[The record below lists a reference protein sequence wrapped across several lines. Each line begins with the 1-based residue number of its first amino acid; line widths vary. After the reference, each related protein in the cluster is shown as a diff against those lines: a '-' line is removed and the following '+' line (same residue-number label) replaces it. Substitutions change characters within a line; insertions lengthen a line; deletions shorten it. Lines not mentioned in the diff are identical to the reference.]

1 VSRFRQRAFASL
13 AFAFLLVAHSGA
25 DELADTRAE
34 LAARMFRAFL
44 SADVDLDKKVVDNH
58 VVVLF
63 LYADDRKRAV
73 DLAGEF
79 LGQAKEGSAIHG
91 VPIAVEFSNDLTLAA
106 YRTRVPAGIFLAQ
119 PFPPAVQ
126 RPVVRYGIDHHVIV
140 YSPFEGDVERGILGG
155 IAVEAQV
162 RPYVNAA
169 TLTASNITF
178 KSLFF
183 KVTKVFR

>member
-1 VSRFRQRAFASL
+1 
-13 AFAFLLVAHSGA
+13 
-25 DELADTRAE
+25 
-34 LAARMFRAFL
+34 
-44 SADVDLDKKVVDNH
+44 
-58 VVVLF
+58 
-63 LYADDRKRAV
+63 
-73 DLAGEF
+73 
-79 LGQAKEGSAIHG
+79 
-91 VPIAVEFSNDLTLAA
+91 
-106 YRTRVPAGIFLAQ
+106 
-119 PFPPAVQ
+119 VQ

>member
-1 VSRFRQRAFASL
+1 VSTFPQRIVAAL
-13 AFAFLLVAHSGA
+13 AIAFLAVARIGA

-44 SADVDLDKKVVDNH
+44 TADVDLDKKAIDNRL
-58 VVVLF
+58 VVLF
-63 LYADDRKRAV
+63 VYSDDRRRAV
-73 DLAGEF
+73 SLAGEF
-79 LGQAKEGSAIHG
+79 LGQAKDIHG
-91 VPIAVEFSNDLTLAA
+91 VPIEIEFTNDATLAA
-106 YRTRVPAGIFLAQ
+106 YRTRIPAGIFLAQ
-119 PFPPAVQ
+119 TVPASAL

-155 IAVEAQV
+155 ISVEAQV
-162 RPYVNAA
+162 RPYVNAQ
-169 TLTASNITF
+169 TLSASNITL